1 MILNK
6 STRWRNNYRHTQI
19 IRLSTLL
26 TKRICQANL
35 LKGKVEFIMSFKKTI
50 KATNLYNQE
59 LSATITT
66 IIIFQKKMIKT
77 FQVFIIIAIKYRL
90 WISNSKNLI
99 SLGNRVNSALKKTIK
114 RRISHKYIVKVTY
127 RYKILRSLNLKIL
140 SLVCLEVS
148 MNHII
153 ESMIFWLYLFMD
165 IQKKE

>member
-59 LSATITT
+59 LSATI
-66 IIIFQKKMIKT
+66 IILIIFQKKMIKT
-77 FQVFIIIAIKYRL
+77 FQVFIIIAI
-90 WISNSKNLI
+90 ITSS
-99 SLGNRVNSALKKTIK
+99 
-114 RRISHKYIVKVTY
+114 
-127 RYKILRSLNLKIL
+127 ILRNNNYKT
-140 SLVCLEVS
+140 
-148 MNHII
+148 
-153 ESMIFWLYLFMD
+153 
-165 IQKKE
+165 KTKEI